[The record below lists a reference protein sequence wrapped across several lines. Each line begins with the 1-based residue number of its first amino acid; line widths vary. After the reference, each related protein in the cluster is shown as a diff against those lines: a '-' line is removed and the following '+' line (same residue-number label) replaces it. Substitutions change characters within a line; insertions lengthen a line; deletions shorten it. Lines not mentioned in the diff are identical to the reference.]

1 MGTSFRWNVRRAVL
15 RAGLL
20 GLIAGSA
27 AFPGS
32 AQQTRTTAQ
41 GYITGVVQSNQGPE
55 AGVWV
60 IAETADLLTK
70 FIKIVVTNDQG
81 RFMLPELP
89 NASYRVW
96 VRGYGL
102 ADSTPVQ
109 LKPGATAVTL
119 RATTAKT
126 PQEAAKVYPGHYW
139 YSLIEPP
146 AKSEFPGTG
155 PQGNGIA
162 VNMRSQAQWIDNM
175 KQGCQLCHQLGT
187 AITRQLTHMKELN
200 FKTSQEAWDHRVQT
214 GVRGGEMNGA
224 FNRFGRP
231 RALKMFADWTD
242 RIAAGEVPSAPPRP
256 SGQERNV
263 VITMWDWGTETS
275 FIHDDIATAKAKPT
289 VNGYG
294 PVFGVSAGHGK
305 LSVVDPIENSTYEVT
320 IPTRDDPKTIPS
332 RFPAPVKPS
341 NFYGMQ
347 HHWSNPAENPA
358 DPHNPMFDTKGR
370 LWLTSTLRGRANAA
384 WCREG
389 SSNKFAQYFP
399 TTNSIRQ
406 ASVYDPKTNKFELI
420 DTCFGTHH
428 LQFSDDDEM
437 LYFSGGGAV
446 IGWINTKTYDQTKDE
461 QASQGWCPTV
471 LDTNGD
477 GRITKPWNEPTA
489 ANQSQEQGGG
499 GGTIARFDPKLDT
512 RVNMGSYGVIV
523 NPADKS
529 LWAANTA
536 YPGHILRFVPGN
548 NAPATCIAEVYQVPT
563 PETGYGPRGI
573 DVDRNGVIWVA
584 LSGSSHLA
592 SFDRRKC
599 KVFNGPDVR
608 EGNQCA
614 EGWTLYQA
622 PGPSLK
628 GTDVRADFHYYGW
641 VDQFNTF
648 GLGDNI
654 PIATGSGSD
663 SMLALN
669 PQTRQW
675 VTLRV
680 PYPLGFFSR
689 GVDGR
694 IDDPNAGW
702 KGKGLWANYGTN
714 YVWHTEGGKGTKSKI
729 VHFQLRPDPLAR

>member
-1 MGTSFRWNVRRAVL
+1 MRPSFRWSM
-15 RAGLL
+15 LL
-20 GLIAGSA
+20 GVIAISA
-27 AFPGS
+27 ALPGS
-32 AQQTRTTAQ
+32 ALQTQRSAAQ
-41 GYITGVVQSNQGPE
+41 GYITGVVQSTQGPE

-60 IAETADLLTK
+60 IAETDDLLTK

-89 NASYRVW
+89 NANYKVW

-102 ADSTPVQ
+102 VDSTPVQ
-109 LKPGATAVTL
+109 LKPSATAATL
-119 RATTAKT
+119 RATVAKT
-126 PQEAAKVYPGHYW
+126 PQEAAKVYPGNYW

-162 VNMRSQAQWIDNM
+162 PAMRSQAQWIDNM
-175 KQGCQLCHQLGT
+175 KQGCELCHQIGT
-187 AITRQLTHMKELN
+187 ALTRQITHMKDLN
-200 FKTSQEAWDHRVQT
+200 FKTSVEAWDHRVQL
-214 GVRGGEMNGA
+214 GVRGTEMNGA

-231 RALKMFADWTD
+231 RALKMFSEWTD
-242 RIAAGEVPSAPPRP
+242 RIAAGEVPQAPPRP

-263 VITMWDWGTETS
+263 VLTMWDWGVETS
-275 FIHDDIATAKAKPT
+275 FIHDEISTAKAKPT

-294 PVFGVSAGHGK
+294 PVYGVSAGHGK
-305 LSVVDPIENSTYEVT
+305 LAVVDPRENSSFEVT
-320 IPTRDDPKTIPS
+320 IPTRDDPKTVPS
-332 RFPAPVKPS
+332 RFPAPQKPS
-341 NFYGMQ
+341 NFYGMT
-347 HHWSNPAENPA
+347 HLWSNPSENPA
-358 DPHNPMFDTKGR
+358 DPHNPMFDSKGR
-370 LWLTSTLRGRANAA
+370 LWLTSTVRGRANPA

-389 SSNKFAQYFP
+389 SANKFAQYFP

-406 ASVYDPKTNKFELI
+406 ASFYDPKTGKFELI

-428 LQFSDDDEM
+428 LQFSDDEEM
-437 LYFSGGGAV
+437 LYFSGGGSV
-446 IGWINTKTYDQTKDE
+446 VGWINTRSYDQTKNE
-461 QASQGWCPTV
+461 QSSQGWCPTV

-489 ANQSQEQGGG
+489 GNQSQEQGGG
-499 GGTIARFDPKLDT
+499 GGTLGRFDPKLDT
-512 RVNMGSYGVIV
+512 RVQMGSYGVIV
-523 NPADKS
+523 SPVDKS

-536 YPGHILRFVPGN
+536 YPGHILRLVQGDNP
-548 NAPATCIAEVYQVPT
+548 PTSCMAEIYQVPS
-563 PETGYGPRGI
+563 PDTGYGPRSI
-573 DVDRNGVIWVA
+573 DVDRNGVIWTA

-608 EGNQCA
+608 EGRQCA

-622 PGPSLK
+622 PGPNLK

-641 VDQFNTF
+641 VDQFNTL
-648 GLGDNI
+648 GLGTNI

-694 IDDPNAGW
+694 IDDPAAGW
-702 KGKGLWANYGTN
+702 KGRGLWANYGTN
-714 YVWHTEGGKGTKSKI
+714 YLWHTEGGKGTKGKI
-729 VHFQLRPDPLAR
+729 IHFQLRPDPLAR